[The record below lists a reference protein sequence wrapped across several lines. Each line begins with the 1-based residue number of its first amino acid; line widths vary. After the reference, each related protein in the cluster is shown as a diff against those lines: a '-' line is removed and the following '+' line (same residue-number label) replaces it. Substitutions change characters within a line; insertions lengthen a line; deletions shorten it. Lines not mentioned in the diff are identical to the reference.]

1 MNRFLIIPHIQ
12 IHNANALSSPYTIG
26 FPAMTAWLGGVH
38 ALQRKL
44 GADQFKELVFTRTA
58 VACHSIDLQTYKGRG
73 DYMHSIIGTG
83 NPLDKNGERPSFI
96 EEARCHL
103 TVSLVLEYEGVDQD
117 HADAFLATVK
127 TQLST
132 LKLAGGDILAF
143 KKPELQKVNGA
154 NDLAKLTRKL
164 MPSYVLK
171 ERRDL
176 MIEAMQNQGDNIDAI
191 AALLDYLTVQHRSE
205 GLSPKG
211 EGWVRGN
218 QNKEKSLFISPHP
231 NLLPEGEGVHTLHST
246 VLADE
251 AGQTEWT
258 AKRKT
263 AGWIVPIATGFHGI
277 SALGGAENQRDPD
290 TPHRFAE
297 SLVTLGEFVMP
308 YRIKCLDDLLWHS
321 HYDAENHFYLIQQ
334 HNRNA

>member
-1 MNRFLIIPHIQ
+1 MNRFLIIPQIK

-44 GADQFKELVFTRTA
+44 AAAQFNELAFTRAA
-58 VACHSIDLQTYKGRG
+58 VACHAIDLQTYKGRG
-73 DYMHSIIGTG
+73 DYVHSIVGTG
-83 NPLDKNGERPSFI
+83 NPLDKNGERSSFI

-103 TVSLVLEYEGVDQD
+103 TVSLVIEYQGVGVDD
-117 HADAFLATVK
+117 EDAFLAAVQA
-127 TQLST
+127 QLT
-132 LKLAGGDILAF
+132 ALKLAGGDILEF
-143 KKPELQKVNGA
+143 KKPELLKVKGA
-154 NDLAKLTRKL
+154 DDLAKLTRKL
-164 MPSYVLK
+164 MPGYVLK

-191 AALLDYLTVQHRSE
+191 SALLDYLTVQHRSE
-205 GLSPKG
+205 
-211 EGWVRGN
+211 
-218 QNKEKSLFISPHP
+218 
-231 NLLPEGEGVHTLHST
+231 T
-246 VLADE
+246 DE
-251 AGQTEWT
+251 ADQTVWT

-277 SALGGAENQRDPD
+277 SALGSAENQRDPD

-308 YRIKCLDDLLWHS
+308 YRIKRLDDLLWRS
-321 HYDAENHFYLIQQ
+321 HYDTENNFYLIQQ
-334 HNRNA
+334 HNSKE